1 MAEEHRTQP
10 VATTGGGAA
19 LNQNSST
26 LTPTLVRAVTEKV
39 YALLLADLQIER
51 ERLRL
56 TWGARQG
63 ERGWR

>member
-1 MAEEHRTQP
+1 MAEENRTQP

-19 LNQNSST
+19 LNQHSST

-63 ERGWR
+63 VRGWR